1 MGYHRAGAQAFIFGH
16 RNVLQMPDQVSADA
30 EHNILGNAGKLPGLN
45 DVENDR
51 NNAQDDADQQNNADV
66 KNGNLPAYREQQVD
80 GFNDNAGFMQ

>member
-1 MGYHRAGAQAFIFGH
+1 
-16 RNVLQMPDQVSADA
+16 LQMPDQVGTDA

-66 KNGNLPAYREQQVD
+66 KNGNLPAYREQQVNC
-80 GFNDNAGFMQ
+80 FNDNAGFMQ